1 MSSLVSVIVPAYN
14 CAGYVAE
21 TLQSVLAQDHAEK
34 EVIVVN
40 DGSKDNTLEILRG
53 FGDRIRIID
62 QKNAGP
68 PAARNAGLAAAR
80 GKYIAFVDADDIWVQ
95 GKLRAQAEHLDAHS
109 EVAAVFTK
117 WHVWPAEADGSFV
130 QPADICAQHVDGE
143 IDAARSGWLYARL
156 LFDCELLTSSV
167 MVRAAVVQKI
177 GGYDLGL
184 FNGDDYDYWL
194 RISREGTITKLAK
207 VGVLYRSLP
216 GSVSRT
222 PRVTNFEYEV
232 LKRAVQRWG
241 ATGPDGSRVDSEAL
255 ERRLESLQLA
265 HAHTHL
271 HAGDPQ
277 IALSVY
283 RSALM
288 RHPSQA
294 RLWFRAAQAAFKTVR
309 TSLHAEKRD
318 KRVQ

>member
-21 TLQSVLAQDHAEK
+21 TLQSVLAQDHAAK

-95 GKLRAQAEHLDAHS
+95 GKLLAQAEHLDAHS

-156 LFDCELLTSSV
+156 LFDCEILTSSV

-177 GGYDLGL
+177 GGFDLGL
-184 FNGDDYDYWL
+184 FNGDDYDFWL
-194 RISREGTITKLAK
+194 RLSREGPITKLAK
-207 VGVLYRSLP
+207 VGVLYRTLP

-222 PRVTNFEYEV
+222 PRATNFEYEV

-241 ATGPDGSRVDSEAL
+241 LVGPDGSTADAAAL
-255 ERRLESLQLA
+255 DRRLEGLQLA
-265 HAHTHL
+265 HAHSHL
-271 HAGDPQ
+271 HHGDPRVAWQ
-277 IALSVY
+277 VY
-283 RSALM
+283 RGAIA
-288 RHPSQA
+288 RHPA
-294 RLWFRAAQAAFKTVR
+294 NLRLWANAAMAAAKTWRQASNAG
-309 TSLHAEKRD
+309 
-318 KRVQ
+318 